1 MITNI
6 LLLAIFNALLV
17 LIIQMNRLINRSES
31 VREIM
36 RVIYT
41 IIQEFRRNNE

>member
-31 VREIM
+31 VQEIM

-41 IIQEFRRNNE
+41 IIQEIRRNNE